1 MAWAEMVVAVL
12 LQRTSKTL
20 ISRHAAN
27 FEWSPSDPCGG
38 MMGDNGQ
45 AVMHRINVQI
55 LLHQTEPTRH
65 LFSSARLGS
74 HLLL

>member
-1 MAWAEMVVAVL
+1 MAWAEVVVAAL

-65 LFSSARLGS
+65 LFFSASLGS
-74 HLLL
+74 GLLF